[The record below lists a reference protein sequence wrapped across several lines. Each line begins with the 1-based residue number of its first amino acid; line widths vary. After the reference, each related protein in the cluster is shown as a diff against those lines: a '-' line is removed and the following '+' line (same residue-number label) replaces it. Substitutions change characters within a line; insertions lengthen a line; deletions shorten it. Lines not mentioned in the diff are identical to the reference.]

1 MKKIYTL
8 DELNEMVKRANKK
21 GGNLDLSGL
30 TSIPEGFNP
39 TVGGWL
45 DLSGLTSIPEGF
57 NPTVGGNL
65 DLRGLTSNYKRLEN
79 GMYVPG
85 EYIYCDNILT
95 HIKSEHKKG
104 IYTYYVGKIPGV
116 NVVFDGE
123 NYAHCDSFKTGVCEL
138 EFKKAKDRGAEQYS
152 NLTLDSVLTLE
163 EATTAYRIITGAC
176 KVGTE
181 HFINSLGDNI
191 KDKYTVREM
200 IEVTVG
206 QYGSAVFKEFFKG
219 KE

>member
-1 MKKIYTL
+1 MKKTYTL
-8 DELNEMVKRANKK
+8 DELNKMVEKANE
-21 GGNLDLSGL
+21 NNDILFLDRL
-30 TSIPEGFNP
+30 TSIPKGFNP

-45 DLSGLTSIPEGF
+45 DLS
-57 NPTVGGNL
+57 
-65 DLRGLTSNYKRLEN
+65 GLTSNYKRLEN

-85 EYIYCDNILT
+85 EYIYCDNMLT

-104 IYTYYVGKIPGV
+104 IYTYYVGKIPGF
-116 NVVFDGE
+116 NVIFDGE

-176 KVGTE
+176 KAGTE

-200 IEVTVG
+200 IEVTAG